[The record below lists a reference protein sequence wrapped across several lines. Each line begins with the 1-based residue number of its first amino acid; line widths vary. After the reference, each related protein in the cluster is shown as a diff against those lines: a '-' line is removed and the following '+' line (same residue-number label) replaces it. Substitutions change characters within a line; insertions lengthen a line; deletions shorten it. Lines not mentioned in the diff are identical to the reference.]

1 VRRLIDLARR
11 LTGRPQ
17 RPPLRD
23 SRAGRIVAV
32 IECVLNQNARDE
44 GAATSPALNRD
55 VLRLCSEHAVGIVQI
70 PCPEMRALG
79 LGRARPPGAS
89 IRDALNTDAGRRC
102 CRRIRVETADQ
113 LQDYAR
119 NGCAVLAVVGGNERS
134 PGCAV
139 HNGRGGLLPSSG
151 VLMRELQHELRQR
164 GLEFPFLAMRD
175 ADASALAT
183 DIGRLAALF
192 ESAAPAAAGAGDDP
206 R

>member
-17 RPPLRD
+17 GRLLRD
-23 SRAGRIVAV
+23 PRAGRIVAV

-79 LGRARPPGAS
+79 LRRARPPGAS
-89 IRDALNTDAGRRC
+89 IREALDTDAGRRC
-102 CRRIRVETADQ
+102 CRRISVETADR

-119 NGCAVLAVVGGNERS
+119 SGCAVLAVVGGNEHS

-139 HNGRGGLLPSSG
+139 HKGPGSLLPSSG
-151 VLMRELQHELRQR
+151 ILMRELQDELRRR
-164 GLEFPFLAMRD
+164 GLELPFLALRD
-175 ADASALAT
+175 ADASASAA
-183 DIGRLAALF
+183 DIDRLTALF
-192 ESAAPAAAGAGDDP
+192 DH
-206 R
+206 